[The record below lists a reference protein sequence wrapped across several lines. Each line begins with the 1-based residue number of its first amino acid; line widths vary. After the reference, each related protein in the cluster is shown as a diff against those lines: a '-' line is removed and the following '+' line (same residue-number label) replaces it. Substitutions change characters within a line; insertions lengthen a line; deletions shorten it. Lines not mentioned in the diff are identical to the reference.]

1 MSFLLILKSHNTKR
15 IPFHVKNKNKNYVC
29 NRNIDVFKRTI
40 EWMEELEAFNE
51 HEDLFHL
58 SPSKFQQQNPWRD
71 DF

>member
-1 MSFLLILKSHNTKR
+1 MLKK
-15 IPFHVKNKNKNYVC
+15 IKNYVC

-58 SPSKFQQQNPWRD
+58 SPFKFQQQNPWRD